1 LIYFRYIIFPVLR
14 QFGYRASITEDRVI
28 KRLKKFVKNVFVK
41 KKHNAQK
48 ATMDIYKIPRDQH
61 SISRKNIDE
70 NALKVLYRLHN
81 AGFRA
86 LLVGGGVR
94 DLLLGIK
101 PKDFDI
107 TTDATPEEVKAL
119 FRNCRLIGRRF
130 RLAHILFGREV
141 IEVAT
146 FRGHHEEKHLQDKQ
160 KVKQSQAGMLLRDNV
175 YGTLEEDAE
184 RRDFTVN
191 ALYYDIADFSLYDF
205 CNGIDDL
212 AERKLD
218 LIGDPE
224 VRYREDPVRMLR
236 AIRFAGKL
244 DFTISARC
252 AEPIRRLAP
261 LLQDIPAARHFD
273 EVVKLLL
280 SGQGLVTYR
289 LLKEYKLLQML
300 FPILFKDGED
310 DKANAIIEQA
320 LIDTDARVAIG
331 KRVTPAY
338 IYAIML
344 WYPLEQRAHS
354 ISFES
359 GMDYHDAFLLAMN
372 EVLSI
377 QVKTIAIPKR
387 FTSAIRDIWIL
398 QLRLPRFGGK
408 RAQRVYQH
416 VKFRAAYDFLVLRAK
431 VEQSHE
437 LAELTAWWKEYQE
450 HNKLP
455 VHSHNRKTTNKAAEL
470 KPAHKKPY
478 KKRRYSNSKRKTKAT
493 QKDD

>member
-1 LIYFRYIIFPVLR
+1 MFKKKTKKVAAPVLD
-14 QFGYRASITEDRVI
+14 T
-28 KRLKKFVKNVFVK
+28 
-41 KKHNAQK
+41 
-48 ATMDIYKIPRDQH
+48 YKIPRAQH
-61 SISRKNIDE
+61 SISRQDIDE

-94 DLLLGIK
+94 DLLLGLK

-107 TTDATPEEVKAL
+107 TTNATPEEVKAL

-130 RLAHILFGREV
+130 RLAHILFGRDV

-146 FRGHHEEKHLQDKQ
+146 FRGHHDEEDAKDIQ

-175 YGTLEEDAE
+175 YGSLEEDAE

-191 ALYYDIADFSLYDF
+191 ALYYDIADFSIYDF
-205 CNGIDDL
+205 CDGMSDL
-212 AERKLD
+212 AERKLT

-236 AIRFAGKL
+236 AIRFAAKL
-244 DFTISARC
+244 DLNISPQC

-261 LLQDIPAARHFD
+261 LLQDIPAARLFD
-273 EVVKLLL
+273 EMIKLLL
-280 SGQGLVTYR
+280 SGQGLATYR

-300 FPILFKDGED
+300 FPVLFKDGED
-310 DKANAIIEQA
+310 DKATAITEQA
-320 LIDTDARVAIG
+320 LIDSDQRIAQG

-338 IYAIML
+338 IYATML
-344 WYPLEQRAHS
+344 WYPLEQRAQEM
-354 ISFES
+354 SFES
-359 GMDYHDAFLLAMN
+359 GMEYHDAFLLAMN
-372 EVLSI
+372 EVLNI

-387 FTSAIRDIWIL
+387 FTATIRDIWIL

-416 VKFRAAYDFLVLRAK
+416 IKFRAAFDFLSLRARI
-431 VEQSHE
+431 EQSTE
-437 LAELTAWWKEYQE
+437 LAELTAWWQEYQQ

-455 VHSHNRKTTNKAAEL
+455 EHSYERTINKATEQ
-470 KPAHKKPY
+470 KPTDKKPHKKRKY
-478 KKRRYSNSKRKTKAT
+478 ANKKRKESVAI
-493 QKDD
+493 KDD

>member
-1 LIYFRYIIFPVLR
+1 VFKKSAKENK
-14 QFGYRASITEDRVI
+14 QNNTEQV
-28 KRLKKFVKNVFVK
+28 VS
-41 KKHNAQK
+41 NAHD
-48 ATMDIYKIPRDQH
+48 AYKIPRSQH
-61 SISRKNIDE
+61 SISRNDIDD

-94 DLLLGIK
+94 DLLLGLK

-130 RLAHILFGREV
+130 RLAHILFGREI

-146 FRGHHEEKHLQDKQ
+146 FRGHHDDENGQDKQ
-160 KVKQSQAGMLLRDNV
+160 KVKQSQGGMLLRDNV
-175 YGTLEEDAE
+175 YGSLEEDAE

-191 ALYYDIADFSLYDF
+191 ALYYDIADFAIYDF
-205 CNGIDDL
+205 CGGMQDL
-212 AERKLD
+212 AERKLK

-224 VRYREDPVRMLR
+224 VRYREDPVRMMR

-244 DFTISARC
+244 DLEISAEC

-273 EVVKLLL
+273 EVIKLLL
-280 SGQGLVTYR
+280 SGQGLDTYR
-289 LLKEYKLLQML
+289 LLKEYKLIQML
-300 FPILFKDGED
+300 FPILFKEGED
-310 DKANAIIEQA
+310 DKANSMIEQA
-320 LIDTDARVAIG
+320 LKDSDKRIREG

-344 WYPLEQRAHS
+344 WYPVEQRAHA

-359 GMDYHDAFLLAMN
+359 GMEYHDAFLLAMN

-387 FTSAIRDIWIL
+387 FTATIRDIWNL
-398 QLRLPRFGGK
+398 QLRLPRYGGK
-408 RAQRVYQH
+408 RAQRVYH
-416 VKFRAAYDFLVLRAK
+416 HIKFRAAFDFLELRAR
-431 VEQSHE
+431 VEQSQE
-437 LAELTAWWKEYQE
+437 LAELTAWWQEYQQNNALPQHDHSRKRNNRTGE
-450 HNKLP
+450 HKP
-455 VHSHNRKTTNKAAEL
+455 GAEDVATT
-470 KPAHKKPY
+470 KPAHQNTAAKKKPF
-478 KKRRYSNSKRKTKAT
+478 KKRRYKKPQTAKKAE
-493 QKDD
+493 

>member
-1 LIYFRYIIFPVLR
+1 VF
-14 QFGYRASITEDRVI
+14 
-28 KRLKKFVKNVFVK
+28 KKSENK
-41 KKHNAQK
+41 KTKEVSSPTYDA
-48 ATMDIYKIPRDQH
+48 YKIPRSQH
-61 SISRKNIDE
+61 SISRNDIDD

-94 DLLLGIK
+94 DLLLGLK

-107 TTDATPEEVKAL
+107 TTNATPEEVKAL

-146 FRGHHEEKHLQDKQ
+146 FRGHHDDDSGEDKQ

-175 YGTLEEDAE
+175 YGSLEEDSE

-205 CNGIDDL
+205 CGGMQDL
-212 AERKLD
+212 ADRKLK

-224 VRYREDPVRMLR
+224 VRYREDPVRMMR
-236 AIRFAGKL
+236 AIRFAAKL
-244 DFTISARC
+244 DLEISEEC

-273 EVVKLLL
+273 EVIKLLL
-280 SGQGLVTYR
+280 SGQGLDTYH
-289 LLKEYKLLQML
+289 LLKEYKLIQVL
-300 FPILFKDGED
+300 FPILFKEGED
-310 DKANAIIEQA
+310 DKANSMIEQA
-320 LIDTDARVAIG
+320 LKDSDNRIQQG

-344 WYPLEQRAHS
+344 WYPVEQRAHA

-359 GMDYHDAFLLAMN
+359 GMEYHDAFLLAMN
-372 EVLSI
+372 EVLAI

-387 FTSAIRDIWIL
+387 FTATVRDIWNL
-398 QLRLPRFGGK
+398 QLRLPRNGGK
-408 RAQRVYQH
+408 RAQRAYH
-416 VKFRAAYDFLVLRAK
+416 HIKFRAAFDFLELRAK
-431 VEQSHE
+431 VEQSEE
-437 LAELTAWWKEYQE
+437 LAELTAWWQEYQLHNELPE
-450 HNKLP
+450 HD
-455 VHSHNRKTTNKAAEL
+455 HSRKRNNRSAEY
-470 KPAHKKPY
+470 KPETKSSEGKSPEAKRPY
-478 KKRRYSNSKRKTKAT
+478 KKRRPKKPAVKT
-493 QKDD
+493 DV

>member
-1 LIYFRYIIFPVLR
+1 MLDRYR
-14 QFGYRASITEDRVI
+14 
-28 KRLKKFVKNVFVK
+28 
-41 KKHNAQK
+41 
-48 ATMDIYKIPRDQH
+48 IPREQH
-61 SISRKNIDE
+61 AISRKNIDE

-81 AGFRA
+81 AGYRA

-94 DLLLGIK
+94 DLLLGLK

-146 FRGHHEEKHLQDKQ
+146 FRGHHNEQHKQDNQ
-160 KVKQSQAGMLLRDNV
+160 KVKQSQEGMLLRDNV
-175 YGTLEEDAE
+175 YGSLEEDAE

-205 CNGIDDL
+205 CGGLKDL
-212 AERKLD
+212 AERKLN

-244 DFTISARC
+244 DFSISEQC
-252 AEPIRRLAP
+252 AGPIRRLAP

-273 EVVKLLL
+273 EVIKLLL

-300 FPILFKDGED
+300 FPILFKEGED

-320 LIDTDARVAIG
+320 LIDTDARIAIG

-338 IYAIML
+338 LYAIML
-344 WYPLEQRAHS
+344 WYPLEQRAQEM
-354 ISFES
+354 SFES
-359 GMDYHDAFLLAMN
+359 GMDYHDAFILAIN

-387 FTSAIRDIWIL
+387 FTSTIRDIWML
-398 QLRLPRFGGK
+398 QLRLPRVGGK

-416 VKFRAAYDFLVLRAK
+416 IKFRAAFDFLSLRAK

-437 LAELTAWWKEYQE
+437 LAELTNWWQEYQK

-455 VHSHNRKTTNKAAEL
+455 VHDYRRTTTNKAAEF
-470 KPAHKKPY
+470 KPEQKKTN
-478 KKRRYSNSKRKTKAT
+478 KKRKYSNNKRKIKAT
-493 QKDD
+493 AKND

>member
-1 LIYFRYIIFPVLR
+1 M
-14 QFGYRASITEDRVI
+14 
-28 KRLKKFVKNVFVK
+28 FVK
-41 KKHNAQK
+41 KKQK
-48 ATMDIYKIPRDQH
+48 AQNAASDIYKIPREQH

-81 AGFRA
+81 AGYRA

-94 DLLLGIK
+94 DLLLGLK

-146 FRGHHEEKHLQDKQ
+146 FRGHHDNEKDKQDKQ

-175 YGTLEEDAE
+175 YGSLEEDAE

-191 ALYYDIADFSLYDF
+191 ALYYDIADFSIYDL
-205 CNGIDDL
+205 CGGLNDL
-212 AERKLD
+212 AERKLK

-224 VRYREDPVRMLR
+224 VRYREDPVRMMR

-244 DFTISARC
+244 DFTISEEC

-261 LLQDIPAARHFD
+261 LLQDIPAARQFD
-273 EVVKLLL
+273 EVMKLLL

-300 FPILFKDGED
+300 FPILFKEGED

-320 LIDTDARVAIG
+320 LLDSDARLAIG

-338 IYAIML
+338 LYAIML

-354 ISFES
+354 MSFES

-387 FTSAIRDIWIL
+387 FTAAIRDIWVL

-416 VKFRAAYDFLVLRAK
+416 IKFRAAFDFLSLRAK

-437 LAELTAWWKEYQE
+437 LAELTAWWQEYQQ

-455 VHSHNRKTTNKAAEL
+455 EHNYSRQSTNKAAEF
-470 KPAHKKPY
+470 KPADKKPY
-478 KKRRYSNSKRKTKAT
+478 KKRKYPNSKRTTQAT
-493 QKDD
+493 HKDD

>member
-1 LIYFRYIIFPVLR
+1 
-14 QFGYRASITEDRVI
+14 
-28 KRLKKFVKNVFVK
+28 
-41 KKHNAQK
+41 
-48 ATMDIYKIPRDQH
+48 MDKYKIPRDQH
-61 SISRKNIDE
+61 SISRQDIDE

-94 DLLLGIK
+94 DLLLGLK

-146 FRGHHEEKHLQDKQ
+146 FRGHHDEKDAQDKQ
-160 KVKQSQAGMLLRDNV
+160 KVKQSQGGMLLRDNV
-175 YGTLEEDAE
+175 YGELDEDAE

-191 ALYYDIADFSLYDF
+191 ALYYDIADFSIYDF
-205 CNGIDDL
+205 CGGMNDL
-212 AERKLD
+212 AERKLT

-224 VRYREDPVRMLR
+224 VRYREDPVRMMR
-236 AIRFAGKL
+236 AIRFAAKL
-244 DFTISARC
+244 DLTISEQC

-273 EVVKLLL
+273 EVIKLLL
-280 SGQGLVTYR
+280 SGQGLATYR

-300 FPILFKDGED
+300 FPILFKEGED

-320 LIDTDARVAIG
+320 LIDTDQRIADG

-344 WYPLEQRAHS
+344 WYPLEQRAQEM
-354 ISFES
+354 SFES
-359 GMDYHDAFLLAMN
+359 GMDYHDAFMLAMN

-387 FTSAIRDIWIL
+387 FTAAVRDIWIL
-398 QLRLPRFGGK
+398 QQRLPRFGGK

-416 VKFRAAYDFLVLRAK
+416 IKFRAAFDFLSLRAK
-431 VEQSHE
+431 VEQSTE
-437 LAELTAWWKEYQE
+437 LAELTAWWQEYQL

-455 VHSHNRKTTNKAAEL
+455 EHNYSHKTNKASEH
-470 KPAHKKPY
+470 KPGEHKGDGKKPY
-478 KKRRYSNSKRKTKAT
+478 KKRKYSNAKRKAKAISSN
-493 QKDD
+493 D

>member
-1 LIYFRYIIFPVLR
+1 MF
-14 QFGYRASITEDRVI
+14 T
-28 KRLKKFVKNVFVK
+28 KNK
-41 KKHNAQK
+41 NNKAQ
-48 ATMDIYKIPRDQH
+48 TTTLDIYKIPRDQH
-61 SISRKNIDE
+61 SISRKDIDE

-94 DLLLGIK
+94 DLLLGLK

-107 TTDATPEEVKAL
+107 TTNATPEEVKAL

-146 FRGHHEEKHLQDKQ
+146 FRGHHDDKDAQDIQ
-160 KVKQSQAGMLLRDNV
+160 KVKQSQEGMLLRDNV
-175 YGTLEEDAE
+175 YGSLEEDAE

-205 CNGIDDL
+205 CGGMSDL
-212 AERKLD
+212 AERKLT

-224 VRYREDPVRMLR
+224 VRYREDPVRMMR

-244 DFTISARC
+244 DLTISDQC

-273 EVVKLLL
+273 EVIKLLL
-280 SGQGLVTYR
+280 SGQGLKTYR

-310 DKANAIIEQA
+310 DNANAIIEQA
-320 LIDTDARVAIG
+320 LIDSDARIAQG

-338 IYAIML
+338 IYAVML
-344 WYPLEQRAHS
+344 WYPLEQRVHA

-359 GMDYHDAFLLAMN
+359 GMDDHDAFLLAMN

-387 FTSAIRDIWIL
+387 FTATIRDIWML

-408 RAQRVYQH
+408 RAQRVYH
-416 VKFRAAYDFLVLRAK
+416 HIKFRAAFDFLSLRAQI
-431 VEQSHE
+431 EQSSE
-437 LAELTAWWKEYQE
+437 LAELTAWWQEYQE

-455 VHSHNRKTTNKAAEL
+455 EHNYSRNTSNKATEV
-470 KPAHKKPY
+470 KPEHKNPS
-478 KKRRYSNSKRKTKAT
+478 KKRKYSSSKRKTKAINNN
-493 QKDD
+493 D

>member
-1 LIYFRYIIFPVLR
+1 M
-14 QFGYRASITEDRVI
+14 
-28 KRLKKFVKNVFVK
+28 FVK
-41 KKHNAQK
+41 KKQK
-48 ATMDIYKIPRDQH
+48 AQTAVLDSYKIPRDQH

-81 AGFRA
+81 AGYRA

-107 TTDATPEEVKAL
+107 ATDATPEEVKAL

-146 FRGHHEEKHLQDKQ
+146 FRGPHDEVNKQDKQ

-175 YGTLEEDAE
+175 YGSLEEDAE

-191 ALYYDIADFSLYDF
+191 ALYYDIADFSIYDF
-205 CNGIDDL
+205 QGGLQDL
-212 AERKLD
+212 ADRKLKM
-218 LIGDPE
+218 IGDPDI
-224 VRYREDPVRMLR
+224 RYREDPVRMMR

-244 DFTISARC
+244 DLTISEES

-273 EVVKLLL
+273 EVIKLLL

-300 FPILFKDGED
+300 FPILFKEGKD
-310 DKANAIIEQA
+310 DKANAMIEQA
-320 LIDTDARVAIG
+320 LIDSDARIAMG

-338 IYAIML
+338 IYAIIL
-344 WYPLEQRAHS
+344 WYPLEQRAQEMS
-354 ISFES
+354 VES
-359 GMDYHDAFLLAMN
+359 GMEYHDAFLLAAN

-387 FTSAIRDIWIL
+387 FTATIRDIWML

-408 RAQRVYQH
+408 RAQRLYQH
-416 VKFRAAYDFLVLRAK
+416 IKFRAAFDFLSLRAK
-431 VEQSHE
+431 VEQSRE
-437 LAELTAWWKEYQE
+437 LAELTDWWQEYQKN
-450 HNKLP
+450 NKLP
-455 VHSHNRKTTNKAAEL
+455 VHDYSRKPTSRANEF
-470 KPAHKKPY
+470 KPAQKKPHKKHN
-478 KKRRYSNSKRKTKAT
+478 YSKNKPTAKVVT
-493 QKDD
+493 KDD

>member
-1 LIYFRYIIFPVLR
+1 M
-14 QFGYRASITEDRVI
+14 
-28 KRLKKFVKNVFVK
+28 FVK
-41 KKHNAQK
+41 KKQK
-48 ATMDIYKIPRDQH
+48 TQTEALDLSRIPREQH
-61 SISRKNIDE
+61 TLSRKNIDD

-81 AGFRA
+81 AGYRA

-107 TTDATPEEVKAL
+107 TTNATPEEIKAL

-146 FRGHHEEKHLQDKQ
+146 FRGHHNETDKQDLQ

-175 YGTLEEDAE
+175 YGSLEEDAE

-191 ALYYDIADFSLYDF
+191 AIYYDIADYSIHDF
-205 CNGIDDL
+205 CGGMNDL
-212 AERKLD
+212 AKRKLR

-224 VRYREDPVRMLR
+224 VRYREDPVRMMR

-244 DFTISARC
+244 NLTINEEC

-273 EVVKLLL
+273 EIIKLLL

-300 FPILFKDGED
+300 FPILFKEGED
-310 DKANAIIEQA
+310 DKANTMIEQA
-320 LIDTDARVAIG
+320 LIDSDARIASG

-338 IYAIML
+338 IYAIIL
-344 WYPLEQRAHS
+344 WYPLEQRAQEM
-354 ISFES
+354 SFES
-359 GMDYHDAFLLAMN
+359 GMEYHDAFVLAMN

-387 FTSAIRDIWIL
+387 FTATIRDIWML

-408 RAQRVYQH
+408 RAERIYQH
-416 VKFRAAYDFLVLRAK
+416 IKFRAAFDFLSLRAR
-431 VEQSHE
+431 VEQTQE
-437 LAELTAWWKEYQE
+437 LAELTDWWQEYQK

-455 VHSHNRKTTNKAAEL
+455 EHSYNKRITNKAGET
-470 KPAHKKPY
+470 KPAYKKSY
-478 KKRRYSNSKRKTKAT
+478 KKRKYANNKNKNKVAPTN
-493 QKDD
+493 D

>member
-1 LIYFRYIIFPVLR
+1 
-14 QFGYRASITEDRVI
+14 
-28 KRLKKFVKNVFVK
+28 VFVK
-41 KKHNAQK
+41 KKQNTQTAAQN
-48 ATMDIYKIPRDQH
+48 IYKIPREQH
-61 SISRKNIDE
+61 TISRKNIDE

-81 AGFRA
+81 AGYRA

-94 DLLLGIK
+94 DLLLGRK

-146 FRGHHEEKHLQDKQ
+146 FRGHHDEAAKQDKQ
-160 KVKQSQAGMLLRDNV
+160 KVKQSQNGMLLRDNV
-175 YGTLEEDAE
+175 YGSIEEDAE

-205 CNGIDDL
+205 WGGLNDL
-212 AERKLD
+212 DERKLK

-224 VRYREDPVRMLR
+224 VRYREDPVRMMR

-244 DFTISARC
+244 DFTISEEC

-273 EVVKLLL
+273 EVIKLLL

-300 FPILFKDGED
+300 FPILFKEGED

-320 LIDTDARVAIG
+320 LIDTDARIAIG

-338 IYAIML
+338 LYAIIL
-344 WYPLEQRAHS
+344 WYPLEQRAQEM
-354 ISFES
+354 SFES
-359 GMDYHDAFLLAMN
+359 GMDYHDAFLLAIN

-387 FTSAIRDIWIL
+387 ITSTIRDIWML
-398 QLRLPRFGGK
+398 QLRLPRYGGK
-408 RAQRVYQH
+408 RAQRIYQH
-416 VKFRAAYDFLVLRAK
+416 IKFRAAFDFLALRAK
-431 VEQSHE
+431 VEQSQE
-437 LAELTAWWKEYQE
+437 LAELTEWWQEYQK

-455 VHSHNRKTTNKAAEL
+455 VHNYAKKAGNKAAEF
-470 KPAHKKPY
+470 KPGQKKTY
-478 KKRRYSNSKRKTKAT
+478 KKRKYSSAKRKTKVT

>member
-1 LIYFRYIIFPVLR
+1 VF
-14 QFGYRASITEDRVI
+14 T
-28 KRLKKFVKNVFVK
+28 KKNK
-41 KKHNAQK
+41 KTPEAILD
-48 ATMDIYKIPRDQH
+48 MYKISRDKH
-61 SISRKNIDE
+61 TISRKNIDG

-86 LLVGGGVR
+86 LLVGGAVR
-94 DLLLGIK
+94 DLLLGLK

-107 TTDATPEEVKAL
+107 TTNATPEEVKDL

-146 FRGHHEEKHLQDKQ
+146 FRGHHDDDDGQDAQ

-175 YGTLEEDAE
+175 YGSLEEDAE

-191 ALYYDIADFSLYDF
+191 ALYYDIADFAIYDF
-205 CNGIDDL
+205 CGGMKDL
-212 AERKLD
+212 ADRKLT
-218 LIGDPE
+218 LIGDPD
-224 VRYREDPVRMLR
+224 VRYREDPVRMMR
-236 AIRFAGKL
+236 AIRFAAKL
-244 DFTISARC
+244 NLTISESC

-273 EVVKLLL
+273 EVIKLLL
-280 SGQGLVTYR
+280 SGQGLATYR
-289 LLKEYKLLQML
+289 LLKEYKLLQIL

-310 DKANAIIEQA
+310 DKASAIIEQA
-320 LIDTDARVAIG
+320 LIDTDTRIAQG

-344 WYPLEQRAHS
+344 WYPLEQRAQEM
-354 ISFES
+354 SFES
-359 GMDYHDAFLLAMN
+359 GIEYHDAFLLAMN

-387 FTSAIRDIWIL
+387 FTAAIRDIWIL

-416 VKFRAAYDFLVLRAK
+416 IKFRAAFDFLSLRAK
-431 VEQSHE
+431 VEQSKE
-437 LAELTAWWKEYQE
+437 LAELTAWWQEYQE
-450 HNKLP
+450 HNELP
-455 VHSHNRKTTNKAAEL
+455 QHDYSYKTTNKAIEK
-470 KPAHKKPY
+470 KPDSTKPY
-478 KKRRYSNSKRKTKAT
+478 KKRKYSGSKRKAT
-493 QKDD
+493 AVSSDD

>member
-1 LIYFRYIIFPVLR
+1 MFSK
-14 QFGYRASITEDRVI
+14 Q
-28 KRLKKFVKNVFVK
+28 
-41 KKHNAQK
+41 QK
-48 ATMDIYKIPRDQH
+48 QTPTATLEQYKIPREQH

-94 DLLLGIK
+94 DLLLGLK

-146 FRGHHEEKHLQDKQ
+146 FRGHHDDNHAQDKQ

-175 YGTLEEDAE
+175 YGSLEEDAE

-191 ALYYDIADFSLYDF
+191 ALYYDIADFALYDF
-205 CNGIDDL
+205 CGGMDDL
-212 AERKLD
+212 AERKLT

-244 DFTISARC
+244 DLTISTEC

-273 EVVKLLL
+273 EVIKLLL
-280 SGQGLVTYR
+280 SGHGLTTYR

-310 DKANAIIEQA
+310 DKATAIIEQA
-320 LIDTDARVAIG
+320 LRDSDARIKARQ
-331 KRVTPAY
+331 RVTPAY

-344 WYPLEQRAHS
+344 WYPLEQRAQEM
-354 ISFES
+354 SFES
-359 GMDYHDAFLLAMN
+359 GIEYHDAFLLAMN
-372 EVLSI
+372 EVLNI

-387 FTSAIRDIWIL
+387 FTATIRDIWML

-416 VKFRAAYDFLVLRAK
+416 IKFRAAFDFLSLRAK
-431 VEQSHE
+431 VEQTTE
-437 LAELTAWWKEYQE
+437 LAELTAWWQEYQL

-455 VHSHNRKTTNKAAEL
+455 EHDHGRQQINKATEY
-470 KPAHKKPY
+470 KPDANKRP
-478 KKRRYSNSKRKTKAT
+478 KKRRYHKPKRADKTVNKSE
-493 QKDD
+493 

>member
-1 LIYFRYIIFPVLR
+1 MF
-14 QFGYRASITEDRVI
+14 T
-28 KRLKKFVKNVFVK
+28 KKNRK
-41 KKHNAQK
+41 
-48 ATMDIYKIPRDQH
+48 TPTTLDIYKIPREQH

-94 DLLLGIK
+94 DLLLGLK

-107 TTDATPEEVKAL
+107 TTNATPEEIKAL

-146 FRGHHEEKHLQDKQ
+146 FRGHHDDQNSQDLQ

-175 YGTLEEDAE
+175 YGSLEEDAE

-205 CNGIDDL
+205 CGGMQDL
-212 AERKLD
+212 KDRKLT
-218 LIGDPE
+218 LIGEPD

-236 AIRFAGKL
+236 AIRFAAKL
-244 DFTISARC
+244 DLNISEQC
-252 AEPIRRLAP
+252 AEPIRRLAA

-273 EVVKLLL
+273 EVIKLLL
-280 SGQGLVTYR
+280 SGQGLATYR
-289 LLKEYKLLQML
+289 LLKEYKLLQVL

-310 DKANAIIEQA
+310 DKATAIIEQA
-320 LIDTDARVAIG
+320 LIDTDLRIAEG

-344 WYPLEQRAHS
+344 WYPLEQRAQEM
-354 ISFES
+354 SFES
-359 GMDYHDAFLLAMN
+359 GMEYHDAFLLAMN

-377 QVKTIAIPKR
+377 QVKTITIPKR
-387 FTSAIRDIWIL
+387 FSAAIRDIWSL

-408 RAQRVYQH
+408 RAQRLYQH
-416 VKFRAAYDFLVLRAK
+416 IKFRAAFDFLALRAR
-431 VEQSHE
+431 VEKTNE
-437 LAELTAWWKEYQE
+437 LRDLTAWWQEYQK

-455 VHSHNRKTTNKAAEL
+455 EHNYSRITTNKAKEF
-470 KPAHKKPY
+470 KPASENPY
-478 KKRRYSNSKRKTKAT
+478 KKRKYSSRKPKAKVVN
-493 QKDD
+493 QDD